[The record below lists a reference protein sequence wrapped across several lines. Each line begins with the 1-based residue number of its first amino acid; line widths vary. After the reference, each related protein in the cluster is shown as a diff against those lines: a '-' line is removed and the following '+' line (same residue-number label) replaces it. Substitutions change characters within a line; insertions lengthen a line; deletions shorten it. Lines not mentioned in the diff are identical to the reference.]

1 MYPVSYT
8 HLNEQIVSI
17 LTEYAKKEGH
27 HITIAYDGN
36 QVLEQF
42 SKQKFDA
49 VLLDVMMPKRDGF
62 EVCREI
68 RKKSGVPII
77 LITARGEDFERI
89 MGLDIG
95 ADDYIDVYKRQLL
108 SIEILPDKC
117 KGCTLCA
124 RNCPVGAISGTVKE
138 PHVIDQDKCV
148 KCGVCMEKCRFG
160 AIVKK

>member
-49 VLLDVMMPKRDGF
+49 CLLYT
-62 EVCREI
+62 
-68 RKKSGVPII
+68 S
-77 LITARGEDFERI
+77 
-89 MGLDIG
+89 
-95 ADDYIDVYKRQLL
+95 
-108 SIEILPDKC
+108 
-117 KGCTLCA
+117 
-124 RNCPVGAISGTVKE
+124 PVACQMQKN
-138 PHVIDQDKCV
+138 
-148 KCGVCMEKCRFG
+148 
-160 AIVKK
+160 